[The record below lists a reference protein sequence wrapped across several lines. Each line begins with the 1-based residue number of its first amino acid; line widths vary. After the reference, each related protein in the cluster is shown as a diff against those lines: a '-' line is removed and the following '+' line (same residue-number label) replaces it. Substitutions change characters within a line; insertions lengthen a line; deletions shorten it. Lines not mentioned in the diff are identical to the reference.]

1 MFKTI
6 HYFAG
11 KTLHMI
17 KEEDIERVAKATA
30 SSAPRKSTSR
40 TAGRKSLSRT
50 DNTTR
55 SLSIRSPSGAEGSVR
70 LLSGAE
76 APNQAKSIVIR
87 HFGYAQ

>member
-6 HYFAG
+6 LYFAG

-50 DNTTR
+50 NNTT
-55 SLSIRSPSGAEGSVR
+55 RSPSGAEGSVR

>member
-40 TAGRKSLSRT
+40 TA
-50 DNTTR
+50 
-55 SLSIRSPSGAEGSVR
+55 
-70 LLSGAE
+70 
-76 APNQAKSIVIR
+76 
-87 HFGYAQ
+87 